1 MGLTCTRLVC
11 RCVPSQAAA
20 LEWGAL
26 VWHVRWALTP
36 APGDGAFSLP
46 SLSERQHCE
55 RLWADSGIP
64 CGEEGGANGLGSCCA
79 PQGALVDS
87 RLGGVGA
94 ATQGWSATAPAVHG
108 AHLCHRLAREASRE
122 LVAVLCFRN
131 GAATAAVAR
140 MLPDGIAQVYFNPS
154 SSSSHQPPAGGVNL
168 FDAVSTS
175 LPVPPV
181 PEGSAVGT
189 SSSRGAVA
197 ACDESMF
204 TSPLARLVYSAAP
217 AAAGGAGSKSP
228 SKKADAPPGVSTSWV
243 SAALWSGD
251 ADVPVALGR
260 FGCLWWDAA
269 LCCPAANRAQRQAI
283 AARVKVAWF
292 GIVPQAR
299 VEHTGPTAD
308 FVAAGDGASDVVAVA
323 APVAAAQPPA
333 PPPATSVARSDST
346 VLIVQAS
353 SMTRLEEGLRL
364 HSHMLF
370 LCRPP
375 RVERSGAV
383 CGGR

>member
-1 MGLTCTRLVC
+1 MPR
-11 RCVPSQAAA
+11 QAAA

-36 APGDGAFSLP
+36 APGDGAFLLP

-64 CGEEGGANGLGSCCA
+64 CGEEGGGSGLGSCCA
-79 PQGALVDS
+79 PRGALVDS

-94 ATQGWSATAPAVHG
+94 ATQGWSATAPAVRG
-108 AHLCHRLAREASRE
+108 AHLSHRLAREASRE

-140 MLPDGIAQVYFNPS
+140 MLPDGIAQAYFSPS
-154 SSSSHQPPAGGVNL
+154 SSPSLQPPAGGVYL

-175 LPVPPV
+175 PPPA
-181 PEGSAVGT
+181 PEGSAAGGT

-217 AAAGGAGSKSP
+217 VAAGGAGAKSP

-283 AARVKVAWF
+283 AARVKVTWF
-292 GIVPQAR
+292 GIVPQSR
-299 VEHTGPTAD
+299 VEQTGPSAD
-308 FVAAGDGASDVVAVA
+308 LLATTPEAPAVDGAPDEAAVA
-323 APVAAAQPPA
+323 APVAAAQPPP
-333 PPPATSVARSDST
+333 PPPAASGARGDSA

-353 SMTRLEEGLRL
+353 SRTRLEEGLLLL
-364 HSHMLF
+364 HSRNALLY
-370 LCRPP
+370 LCRLPK
-375 RVERSGAV
+375 VERSGAA